1 MRGGRRQRK
10 MGRLERWGRGRD
22 GGRRDR
28 GMAREGRHG
37 CAERGQIE
45 IGVSGVE
52 VEDLVLLDESD
63 FDLFLCGGELLGCG

>member
-1 MRGGRRQRK
+1 
-10 MGRLERWGRGRD
+10 
-22 GGRRDR
+22 
-28 GMAREGRHG
+28 MAREGRHG